1 MKIYLGQMENTARSK
16 TLPLLLRE
24 HEMRIFLSNL
34 ENGGSQSY
42 CLPILL
48 REHESLP
55 VGIGTGRAA
64 EVCPAHPAKRERDG
78 EDMKLY
84 LSGMEG
90 DTPAVLEG
98 CRRTHGSKPFLW
110 NLCSYYYIGK
120 NPNTAE
126 LIRDNSES
134 VMIDSGAFTFMGG
147 KAHPNLNQYV
157 DDYCKFIQEFDR
169 PNVAGYFEMDLDKQ
183 IGYDKVRE
191 YRARIEDVTSKVIP
205 VWHDSLGTKEFI
217 NLCSQSKSGIIGITG
232 CHDEIRDGDYVRFL
246 KTAHDHGCKLHCLG
260 MTNKKLLDTVPFDTV
275 DSASWALHTV
285 FGKVG
290 GRKKKINQDYARIN
304 RGEVF
309 AESYREAMKMQRY
322 YYEKWRKICRD

>member
-1 MKIYLGQMENTARSK
+1 MRVYLSA
-16 TLPLLLRE
+16 
-24 HEMRIFLSNL
+24 L
-34 ENGGSQSY
+34 EQAERPKY
-42 CLPILL
+42 ALPILL
-48 REHESLP
+48 RE
-55 VGIGTGRAA
+55 
-64 EVCPAHPAKRERDG
+64 RERERET
-78 EDMKLY
+78 EDIKLY

-169 PNVAGYFEMDLDKQ
+169 PNVVGYFEMDLDKQ

-217 NLCSQSKSGIIGITG
+217 NLCSQSKSGIVGITG

-246 KTAHDHGCKLHCLG
+246 RTAHDHGCKLHCLG

-275 DSASWALHTV
+275 DSALHTV

-290 GRKKKINQDYARIN
+290 GRKRKINQDYARIN